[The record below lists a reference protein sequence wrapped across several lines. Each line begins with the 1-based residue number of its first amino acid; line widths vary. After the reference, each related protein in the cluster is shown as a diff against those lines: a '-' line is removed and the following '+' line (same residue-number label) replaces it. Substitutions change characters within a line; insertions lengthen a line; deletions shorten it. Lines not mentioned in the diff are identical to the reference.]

1 MVTLTV
7 YNMLGQQVATLVSS
21 TLGAGRYSTQFDASK
36 LSSGTYVYRL
46 TADNFVTTSKMMLIK

>member
-1 MVTLTV
+1 
-7 YNMLGQQVATLVSS
+7 MLGQQVATLVSS
-21 TLGAGRYSTQFDASK
+21 TLNAGHYSAKFDASK